1 MFIMYMYLKMY
12 FDSHKV
18 EKYMKFLIKEFFQFI
33 IINYQLGGSMQIFSM
48 IDCETLADSQ

>member
-1 MFIMYMYLKMY
+1 MFIMYMYLNMY
-12 FDSHKV
+12 FDLHKV

-33 IINYQLGGSMQIFSM
+33 VINYQLGGSMQIFSM

>member
-12 FDSHKV
+12 FDLHKV

>member
-1 MFIMYMYLKMY
+1 MYMYLKMY
-12 FDSHKV
+12 FDLHKV

-48 IDCETLADSQ
+48 IDCETLVDSQ